1 MCQTF
6 LKLPNPTDAGLFRPS
21 TTRVIDE
28 ASLRAG
34 TTAAMRMEE
43 REAEALSRAGRPV
56 YTLGPSIDP
65 CRSRWSFFLVD
76 DSFPITSRL
85 RNETYAILTE
95 FLRNA

>member
-6 LKLPNPTDAGLFRPS
+6 LELPNSTDAGLSRPS
-21 TTRVIDE
+21 TTRVIGE

-34 TTAAMRMEE
+34 TTVAMRTEE

-56 YTLGPSIDP
+56 YALAASPNP
-65 CRSRWSFFLVD
+65 CRSRWSSFLVD
-76 DSFPITSRL
+76 NSFPITSRL

-95 FLRNA
+95 FLQNA